1 MIRLYSRSCTDTFKE
16 ATLRT
21 NVDNVY
27 ACPFFAARRFSS
39 IFSHI
44 TESLVYNI
52 SIYIDM
58 VPPSLW
64 QPAGTSHSRSVVES
78 VMYAFYLATHF
89 QRNIYFAFLLH
100 FCFSF
105 RYLGTVDTFFT
116 IIFNRPMICNP
127 MIYLQY
133 RLSTGLYFC
142 YKILLSEYGQKPL
155 TSSDESDDFL
165 WF

>member
-1 MIRLYSRSCTDTFKE
+1 MFML
-16 ATLRT
+16 A
-21 NVDNVY
+21 
-27 ACPFFAARRFSS
+27 PFFAARRFSS

-64 QPAGTSHSRSVVES
+64 RPAGTSHSRPVLES
-78 VMYAFYLATHF
+78 VMYAFYVATHF

-105 RYLGTVDTFFT
+105 RYLGMVDTFFT
-116 IIFNRPMICNP
+116 IICNTPMICNP

-142 YKILLSEYGQKPL
+142 YKLLLSEYGQKPL